1 MIYDNQE
8 YIRSINQKSK
18 EAFKII
24 SVSDAKKR
32 NLAILKTAKFIEK
45 NKLAILDANKID
57 LENAR
62 EKKVSDAFL
71 DRLLLN
77 DKRIQDIINGLKLIA
92 KMDDP
97 LGVEI
102 SRWKRPNGLDI
113 SRVSVPLGVIG
124 IIYESRPNVTI
135 DAGSLCIKSGNSV
148 ILRGGSDSIHSSVIL
163 AKCLQDGL
171 KEAGLPS
178 EAVQVIENT
187 DREIVTAMLRST
199 GEIDVIIPRGGKSL
213 VEKVQTEAR
222 VPVFAHLEGICHLFV
237 DKDADFDKAIK
248 IIINSKMRR
257 TGICGALETL
267 LIDKRIGDKFAPIII
282 DKLIEEGCHIKG
294 DSDIKKLVNSIELAT
309 DIDWQTEYLDAILS
323 VKLVD
328 GIKGAINHINKYSSN
343 HTDSIIT
350 ENKVTAETFL
360 SNVDSAIVMHNAS
373 TQFADG
379 GEFGMGAEIGISTGR
394 IHARGPVGAAQLTSF
409 KYMVRG
415 NDQVRD

>member
-8 YIRSINQKSK
+8 YIRSVNKKSK
-18 EAFKII
+18 EAFKVI
-24 SVSDAKKR
+24 SVSDATKR
-32 NLAILKTAKFIEK
+32 NLAILNTAKFIEK
-45 NKLAILDANKID
+45 NKLVILDANKID
-57 LENAR
+57 LENAK

-77 DKRIQDIINGLKLIA
+77 DKRIQDIIKGLKLIA

-171 KEAGLPS
+171 KESGLPS
-178 EAVQVIENT
+178 DAVQVIENT

-248 IIINSKMRR
+248 IIVNSKMRR

-267 LIDKRIGDKFAPIII
+267 LIDKKISDKFVPIII
-282 DKLIEEGCHIKG
+282 DKLIDVGCHIKG
-294 DSDIKKLVNSIELAT
+294 DSDIKKIVNSVELAT

-323 VKLVD
+323 VKIVD

>member
-8 YIRSINQKSK
+8 YIRRINQKSK
-18 EAFKII
+18 KAFKVI
-24 SVSDAKKR
+24 SVSDTTKR
-32 NLAILKTAKFIEK
+32 NLAILNTAKFIEK
-45 NKLAILDANKID
+45 NKLEILDANKID
-57 LENAR
+57 LENAK
-62 EKKVSDAFL
+62 EKKLSNAFL

-77 DKRIQDIINGLKLIA
+77 DKRIQDIINGLKQIA
-92 KMDDP
+92 EIDDP

-148 ILRGGSDSIHSSVIL
+148 ILRGGSDSINSSIIL

-178 EAVQVIENT
+178 ESVQIIENT
-187 DREIVTAMLRST
+187 DREIVTAMLKST

-222 VPVFAHLEGICHLFV
+222 VPVFAHLEGICHLFI

-267 LIDKRIGDKFAPIII
+267 LIDKPISEKFAPIIVN
-282 DKLIEEGCHIKG
+282 KLIEVGCHIKG
-294 DSDIKKLVNSIELAT
+294 DSDIKKIVNFIETKSNIEILAIGIGHDVSRYYNKAIKIT
-309 DIDWQTEYLDAILS
+309 DVNELGDVMISQ
-323 VKLVD
+323 
-328 GIKGAINHINKYSSN
+328 
-343 HTDSIIT
+343 
-350 ENKVTAETFL
+350 L
-360 SNVDSAIVMHNAS
+360 SNLFNNESKLH
-373 TQFADG
+373 
-379 GEFGMGAEIGISTGR
+379 
-394 IHARGPVGAAQLTSF
+394 
-409 KYMVRG
+409 
-415 NDQVRD
+415 

>member
-1 MIYDNQE
+1 
-8 YIRSINQKSK
+8 
-18 EAFKII
+18 
-24 SVSDAKKR
+24 
-32 NLAILKTAKFIEK
+32 
-45 NKLAILDANKID
+45 
-57 LENAR
+57 
-62 EKKVSDAFL
+62 
-71 DRLLLN
+71 
-77 DKRIQDIINGLKLIA
+77 
-92 KMDDP
+92 MDDP

-148 ILRGGSDSIHSSVIL
+148 VLRGGSDSIHSSVIL